1 MYSRVIINLKN
12 LPKINKNKIISKEL
26 YELYNIQNKY
36 KNTIIEKKHVNKTD
50 IKYRS
55 SPW

>member
-1 MYSRVIINLKN
+1 MCYRVIINLKH

-26 YELYNIQNKY
+26 YELYEIKNKS
-36 KNTIIEKKHVNKTD
+36 KNDVIIKTYNNNNVVKH
-50 IKYRS
+50 RS